1 MSNTVTYQCER
12 CPPDSKPI
20 RAKVDDTLALLKLC
34 ADCQA
39 RRFADGLKK
48 QREAESK

>member
-1 MSNTVTYQCER
+1 MTTTITYQCER
-12 CPPDSKPI
+12 CPDDAPPI

-34 ADCQA
+34 AECQA